1 MNKWVLGARPRTLPA
16 AVAPVLVAIALVGSD
31 FDWLRALL
39 ALKVAVWLQIGVN
52 FANDYSDGV
61 KGTDADRVGPIRLVA
76 SGVATASSVKY
87 AAFASFAIASI
98 AGTWLAFLTSP
109 LLIVIGV
116 ISIAAAWG
124 YTGGK
129 NPYGYRGLGELSV
142 FLFFGVIA
150 TMGTYYAQTEE
161 LTLLS
166 FIVSIPMGALSCA
179 ILSINNLRDRP
190 KDQLVGKQTVAVRI
204 GDRKARL
211 LYVGLLVLA
220 HVAAVATLI
229 PTTLL
234 TLLALPMSFS
244 ISRQVLSGI
253 SGKDLIPV
261 LGKTGKLQMIFL
273 TRLAF
278 NNAAK
283 PVSPLPALLLI
294 KVRFFAPCAIN
305 PSINSSGMPAVP
317 KPPIITVAPSG
328 TSATACAMAR
338 AR

>member
-1 MNKWVLGARPRTLPA
+1 MNKWILGARPRTLA
-16 AVAPVLVAIALVGSD
+16 AAIAPVLVAIALVGKD
-31 FDWLRALL
+31 FDWLRAVL
-39 ALKVAVWLQIGVN
+39 ALTVAVWLQIGVN

-76 SGVATASSVKY
+76 SGLATAKSVKF
-87 AAFASFAIASI
+87 AALISFVVASV
-98 AGTWLAFLTSP
+98 AGTWLALLTSP
-109 LLIVIGV
+109 LLILVGIF
-116 ISIAAAWG
+116 SIAAAWG

-179 ILSINNLRDRP
+179 ILAINNIRDRP

-211 LYVGLLVLA
+211 MYVGLLILA
-220 HVAAVATLI
+220 HVAALATLI
-229 PTTLL
+229 PTVLL
-234 TLLALPMSFS
+234 TLLVLPMSFI

-261 LGKTGKLQMIFL
+261 LGKTGKLQM
-273 TRLAF
+273 
-278 NNAAK
+278 
-283 PVSPLPALLLI
+283 V
-294 KVRFFAPCAIN
+294 FAILFAIGLG
-305 PSINSSGMPAVP
+305 IQ
-317 KPPIITVAPSG
+317 
-328 TSATACAMAR
+328 
-338 AR
+338 

>member
-1 MNKWVLGARPRTLPA
+1 MNKWILGARPRTLPA
-16 AVAPVLVAIALVGSD
+16 AIAPVLVAVALVGND
-31 FDWLRALL
+31 INWLRAVL

-76 SGVATASSVKY
+76 SGIATARSVKF
-87 AAFASFAIASI
+87 AAFISFAIASM
-98 AGTWLAFLTSP
+98 AGTWLALLTSP
-109 LLIVIGV
+109 LLILVGIF
-116 ISIAAAWG
+116 SIAAAWG

-211 LYVGLLVLA
+211 LYVGLLVFA

-253 SGKDLIPV
+253 SGEDLIPV
-261 LGKTGKLQMIFL
+261 LGRTGKLQM
-273 TRLAF
+273 
-278 NNAAK
+278 
-283 PVSPLPALLLI
+283 
-294 KVRFFAPCAIN
+294 FFAILFAIGLG
-305 PSINSSGMPAVP
+305 IQ
-317 KPPIITVAPSG
+317 
-328 TSATACAMAR
+328 
-338 AR
+338 

>member
-1 MNKWVLGARPRTLPA
+1 MNKWILGARPRTLPA
-16 AVAPVLVAIALVGSD
+16 AIAPVLVAVSLVGID
-31 FDWLRALL
+31 FNWLRAVL
-39 ALKVAVWLQIGVN
+39 ALKIAVWLQIGVN
-52 FANDYSDGV
+52 FANDYSDGI

-76 SGVATASSVKY
+76 SGIATARSVKY
-87 AAFASFAIASI
+87 AAVISFTIASI
-98 AGTWLAFLTSP
+98 AGTWLALLTSP
-109 LLIVIGV
+109 LLILVGIF
-116 ISIAAAWG
+116 SIAAAWG

-179 ILSINNLRDRP
+179 ILAINNLRDRP

-211 LYVGLLVLA
+211 MYVGLLVLA
-220 HVAAVATLI
+220 HVAAIATFI
-229 PTTLL
+229 PTALF

-261 LGKTGKLQMIFL
+261 LGRTGKLQML
-273 TRLAF
+273 
-278 NNAAK
+278 
-283 PVSPLPALLLI
+283 
-294 KVRFFAPCAIN
+294 FAILFAI
-305 PSINSSGMPAVP
+305 GL
-317 KPPIITVAPSG
+317 G
-328 TSATACAMAR
+328 LQ
-338 AR
+338 